1 MVKHSPSHARVGM
14 DEGVTAVPKSFVP
27 RPGRTRRGREARAQ
41 GRRQP
46 ARRWFG
52 VSLSCFAVIGFF
64 IAWLEWRLA
73 PMVRTASTSLATR
86 VATEALNEAM
96 GEVLS
101 SYPDGKA
108 LVDIRVERAVSGQA
122 FSIVTLDMAK
132 LAKLQNEAIHASETR
147 LHTLRRQTLEL
158 PVLQALSGS
167 ILAGYTATLPV
178 SFSLVG
184 AVHARLDADV
194 ATKGVNQVV
203 HIVYLELTA
212 DVMTMTPLVRS
223 PVHVTARSPVVYII
237 MSGPVPNVVFPGGTG
252 ATS

>member
-1 MVKHSPSHARVGM
+1 
-14 DEGVTAVPKSFVP
+14 
-27 RPGRTRRGREARAQ
+27 
-41 GRRQP
+41 
-46 ARRWFG
+46 
-52 VSLSCFAVIGFF
+52 
-64 IAWLEWRLA
+64 
-73 PMVRTASTSLATR
+73 MVRTASASLATR

-101 SYPDGKA
+101 SYPDGED
-108 LVDIRVERAVSGQA
+108 LVRIRMERGANGQA

-132 LAKLQNEAIHASETR
+132 LAKLQSEAIHASETR
-147 LHTLRRQTLEL
+147 LQTLRRQTLPL
-158 PVLQALSGS
+158 PVLQALSAS
-167 ILAGYTATLPV
+167 ILAGYTITVPV

-194 ATKGVNQVV
+194 ASKGVNQVV

-223 PVHVTARSPVVYII
+223 PVHVTARSPVVYVI
-237 MSGPVPNVVFPGGTG
+237 MSGPVPNVVFPGGSG

>member
-1 MVKHSPSHARVGM
+1 M
-14 DEGVTAVPKSFVP
+14 PKSFVP
-27 RPGRTRRGREARAQ
+27 RPGRAGRRQEARAQ

-52 VSLSCFAVIGFF
+52 FALACLAVIGLSVF
-64 IAWLEWRLA
+64 WLEWRLA
-73 PMVRTASTSLATR
+73 PMVRTASASLAAR

-101 SYPDGKA
+101 SYPDGED
-108 LVDIRVERAVSGQA
+108 LVSIRMERGANGQA

-132 LAKLQNEAIHASETR
+132 LAKLQSEAIHASETR
-147 LHTLRRQTLEL
+147 LQTLRRQTLTL

-167 ILAGYTATLPV
+167 ILAGYTATVPV

-194 ATKGVNQVV
+194 ASKGVNQVV